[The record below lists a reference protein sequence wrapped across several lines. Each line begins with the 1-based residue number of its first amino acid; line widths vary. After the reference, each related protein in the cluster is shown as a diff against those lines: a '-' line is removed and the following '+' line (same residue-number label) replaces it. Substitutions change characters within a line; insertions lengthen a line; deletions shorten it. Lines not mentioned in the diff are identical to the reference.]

1 MHKYIKI
8 YITQPKQGTP
18 RKRNIKQGVPLP
30 NTYTLSLRRCHSRSP
45 ARTTYI
51 HIRQTTLTISST
63 TVKPNHPHEMPL
75 FTLHNIYEYLLTI
88 KTMQQKVLHSM
99 NTTHLQKFS
108 LLAPVPWDR
117 NSISIRFKKYQ
128 KLRIG

>member
-88 KTMQQKVLHSM
+88 KTMQQKVLHS
-99 NTTHLQKFS
+99 NEYYSPAKIFASGTSALGQEQYFYT
-108 LLAPVPWDR
+108 
-117 NSISIRFKKYQ
+117 I
-128 KLRIG
+128 